1 MNTSVLKWNR
11 VALDSFDL
19 RLQNADML
27 DHERL
32 KTLYKTLLNAKFAE
46 KRGARDLGFPPF
58 IRDDLRDWIDVPK
71 EPLISGVYVTLSNW
85 FLSIGA
91 FKNSERG
98 IAAGRIW
105 DVLFCC
111 RPSDRLSFVAK
122 RHEIIPE
129 KFDQWWATQQKL
141 QG

>member
-1 MNTSVLKWNR
+1 MTTSVLKWNR
-11 VALDSFDL
+11 VARDSFDL

-27 DHERL
+27 DREQL

-46 KRGARDLGFPPF
+46 KRGAKDLGFPPY
-58 IRDDLRDWIDVPK
+58 IRDDLGNWIDMPE

-98 IAAGRIW
+98 IAAVRIW

-111 RPSDRLSFVAK
+111 HPFDRLSSVGK

-129 KFDQWWATQQKL
+129 RFDRWWATQQKL